1 MQGVNGERRFALRSS
16 ATAVA
21 AASEENQSIT
31 SGPHLRLLPPSAS
44 LGHSNPRIPGPFY
57 CLPAD
62 ITDALVSGR
71 VTSAIS
77 RRRDFGCSRPL
88 RAPRTSLP
96 NREVSAVVLSCQIN
110 APPAGRSAGL
120 HPWELDR
127 PQVAA
132 DTPAILLRKKRFNE
146 YTARF
151 FCSAGCRT

>member
-1 MQGVNGERRFALRSS
+1 MSGSCCGALAAMQGVNGERRFALRSS

-77 RRRDFGCSRPL
+77 RRRDFGWLS
-88 RAPRTSLP
+88 
-96 NREVSAVVLSCQIN
+96 SA
-110 APPAGRSAGL
+110 AGTEDFSSEPGGFGRCF
-120 HPWELDR
+120 
-127 PQVAA
+127 
-132 DTPAILLRKKRFNE
+132 I
-146 YTARF
+146 
-151 FCSAGCRT
+151 